1 MKIAT
6 GLIALALALGSAA
19 RADPIAPEVTAPGA
33 RMPGTSIG
41 ISLGVGGGV
50 TNYTGSEM
58 SNAAG
63 VGGAYELRAT
73 IGTRL
78 FLAGE
83 VAYIG
88 SRRSIDTSNVNGVF
102 GGSPH
107 IFSNGLEGALRV
119 QVPMYAG
126 AWMIEPFA
134 FGGLGWTHFGTDEVI
149 SSSELKSSD
158 DVLVV
163 PFGGGISA
171 AWNGLFLEGRF
182 TYRPVFNEDLMVRAG
197 NTASLNNWSAGA
209 LVGYEF

>member
-6 GLIALALALGSAA
+6 GLIALALGLASAG
-19 RADPIAPEVTAPGA
+19 RTDPIAPEVTAPGA

-88 SRRSIDTSNVNGVF
+88 SRRNIDTSNVNGVF